1 MKIFIT
7 ALVAFLVYVFGGIA
21 MESYGITTPSTY
33 AFFGYVIG
41 FIYAAVLALI
51 MTKTVDERR

>member
-7 ALVAFLVYVFGGIA
+7 ALVAFLAYVFGTIA
-21 MESYGITTPSTY
+21 MESHGITTPAIY

-51 MTKTVDERR
+51 ITKTVDERR